1 MKSKHPVRLKSNGKQ
16 VKVFRL
22 VALEPDFWDLL
33 ECKGVQSGR
42 TRSEQVGH
50 DLKRVHRGASGITTI
65 DWTE

>member
-1 MKSKHPVRLKSNGKQ
+1 MNSKYKPRLKANGKQ

-33 ECKGVQSGR
+33 ERRGKANGR
-42 TRSEQVGH
+42 TRSEQAGH
-50 DLKRVHRGASGITTI
+50 DLKQVHKGAKGIETI